1 MPKRNTQTHF
11 QLPVRRFSG
20 SGLFALNL
28 WRMRAFYLAYGASDQ
43 KLSQAVTESV
53 PAPPKLKQPVSE
65 SPVQRA
71 MALPAA
77 QLHGE
82 RLSQLVTES
91 GSASLQK
98 LKQFLG
104 PIYKAFGE
112 KLWPLMD
119 ELNLTLA
126 A

>member
-1 MPKRNTQTHF
+1 MF
-11 QLPVRRFSG
+11 LSVRT
-20 SGLFALNL
+20 NIINV
-28 WRMRAFYLAYGASDQ
+28 SDQ
-43 KLSQAVTESV
+43 K
-53 PAPPKLKQPVSE
+53 
-65 SPVQRA
+65 
-71 MALPAA
+71 
-77 QLHGE
+77 
-82 RLSQLVTES
+82 LSQLVTES

-112 KLWPLMD
+112 KLWPLME